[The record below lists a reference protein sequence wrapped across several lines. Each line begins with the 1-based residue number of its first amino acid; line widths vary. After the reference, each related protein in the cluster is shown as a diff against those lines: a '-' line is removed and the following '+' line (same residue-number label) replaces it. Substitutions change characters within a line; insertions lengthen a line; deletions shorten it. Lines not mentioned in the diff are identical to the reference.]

1 MSNTEQ
7 ATTTTPPAK
16 DWREFVEE
24 RTTTG
29 DKLLEASCF
38 DGQWYGLAEHHE
50 TDIRYSVT
58 SILILKPKPKTTRPW
73 TPDEVPV
80 GCVVKCKANGVKAV
94 ILCSDDPAGVWIAG
108 AGWKTYRN
116 IYDNYLLELTRPS
129 GSTPGSYGVCGV
141 EE

>member
-1 MSNTEQ
+1 MTEQ
-7 ATTTTPPAK
+7 ATTTPPAK
-16 DWREFVEE
+16 DWREFVEPV
-24 RTTTG
+24 TKSGAKVLVAVQVDDTWHGLT
-29 DKLLEASCF
+29 LLHGIVNTCSA
-38 DGQWYGLAEHHE
+38 GL
-50 TDIRYSVT
+50 R
-58 SILILKPKPKTTRPW
+58 LKPQPKTTRPW

>member
-7 ATTTTPPAK
+7 ATTPPAK

-24 RTTTG
+24 RTITG
-29 DKLLEASCF
+29 DTVLDASNHGGF
-38 DGQWYGLAEHHE
+38 WYALTSDGKNMYANTERH
-50 TDIRYSVT
+50 
-58 SILILKPKPKTTRPW
+58 LILKPKPKTTRPW

-80 GCVVKCKANGVKAV
+80 GAAVKHKVNGTKAV
-94 ILCSDDPAGVWIAG
+94 LLALDDPAGVWIAG

-116 IYDNYLLELTRPS
+116 LHDNYLLELTRPS